1 MWIVIII
8 VLASLVFL
16 EVIRELHCFQVTEYT
31 VESEKLKNDGK
42 EQRVIFLSDLH
53 NHVYGKENEK
63 LRKAI
68 VDAKPDLILIGGDML
83 VGKKGRDYG
92 PALKF
97 VKSLTSI
104 CPVYYANGNH
114 EQRMKEKPEEY
125 DFLYKEYK
133 KSLQKEG
140 VCFLEN
146 QTVKVKNVK
155 ITGLEIPLTG
165 YRRLREGYVE
175 EAEIVRRIG
184 EKEGEE
190 FQILLAH
197 NPCYMELYKKWGA
210 DLILS
215 GHLHG
220 GVARIPG
227 VLGVI
232 TPAFQLFPKYSG
244 DIYREDGKAIIVSK
258 GLGTHTVNIRFLNP
272 AEVIVIHLKD
282 TAHIENSKRVSDKRG
297 NLLVQ

>member
-1 MWIVIII
+1 MWIVILF
-8 VLASLVFL
+8 VLAILVFL
-16 EVIRELHCFQVTEYT
+16 EVIRELHCFQVTEYV
-31 VESEKLKNDGK
+31 VESDKLTQVGR
-42 EQRVIFLSDLH
+42 ELCVLFLSDLH

-68 VDAKPDLILIGGDML
+68 VEAHPDLILIGGDML
-83 VGKKGRDYG
+83 VGKNGKTWT
-92 PALKF
+92 PALEF
-97 VKSLTSI
+97 AKSLPKI

-114 EQRMKEKPEEY
+114 EQRMKEKPENY
-125 DFLYKEYK
+125 DASYEEYK
-133 KSLQKEG
+133 KQLQLAG
-140 VCFLEN
+140 VHFLEN
-146 QTVKVKNVK
+146 ETVHLDKLNL
-155 ITGLEIPLTG
+155 TGLEIPLTG
-165 YRRLREGYVE
+165 YRRMKKGNVQFQ
-175 EAEIVRRIG
+175 EIIQRIG

-197 NPCYMELYKKWGA
+197 NPCYMDLYKAWGA

-232 TPAFQLFPKYSG
+232 TPGFQLFPKYSG
-244 DIYREDGKAIIVSK
+244 DIYREGEQTIVVSK

-272 AEVIVIHLKD
+272 AELVVLHLQGKPC
-282 TAHIENSKRVSDKRG
+282 AKEENPV
-297 NLLVQ
+297 